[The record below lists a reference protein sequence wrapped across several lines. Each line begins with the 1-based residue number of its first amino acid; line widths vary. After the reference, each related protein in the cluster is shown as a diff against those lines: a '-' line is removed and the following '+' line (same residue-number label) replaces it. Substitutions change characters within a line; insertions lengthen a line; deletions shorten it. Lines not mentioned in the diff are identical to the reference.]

1 MDFIG
6 TKPYP
11 LAVRAVMK
19 PVTLDKPPHEKNQHF
34 GFRCDLILTELHN

>member
-19 PVTLDKPPHEKNQHF
+19 PVTLDKPPHEKTS
-34 GFRCDLILTELHN
+34 ILVSGVI